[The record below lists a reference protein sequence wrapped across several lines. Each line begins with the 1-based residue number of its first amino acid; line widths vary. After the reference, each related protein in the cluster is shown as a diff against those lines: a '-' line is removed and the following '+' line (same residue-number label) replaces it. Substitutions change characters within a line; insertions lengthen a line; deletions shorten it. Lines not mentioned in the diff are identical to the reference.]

1 MNSVALRYTDY
12 SLSKLS
18 RMRDHPRGRIS
29 SMDRALRLTVTDL
42 ACRRGD
48 RQIFSD
54 LSFSVEPGELV
65 AITGRNGAGKSSLL
79 AMLAGRLRAAQGRIA
94 VEPDDGEPVAERM
107 HLVAHRDGLKTAL
120 TARENL
126 EVLAALLRGPGG
138 AWGQA
143 LGPEA
148 ALERL
153 GMLRALDLPVGYLS
167 AGQRRR
173 VALARLFVAP
183 RPIWLLD
190 EPTSALDTA
199 SQARLAELIVAHLK
213 QGGSA
218 IAATHLP
225 LGVEGAREV
234 RIGA

>member
-1 MNSVALRYTDY
+1 
-12 SLSKLS
+12 
-18 RMRDHPRGRIS
+18 
-29 SMDRALRLTVTDL
+29 LRLTVTDL

-48 RQIFSD
+48 RQIFAD
-54 LSFSVEPGELV
+54 LSFIVEPGELV
-65 AITGRNGAGKSSLL
+65 TITGRNGAGKSSLL
-79 AMLAGRLRAAQGRIA
+79 AILAGRLRPAAGRIA
-94 VEPDDGEPVAERM
+94 IEPDDGEPVAERM

-126 EVLAALLRGPGG
+126 DVLAALLRGPAGEG
-138 AWGQA
+138 AWSEAASPEEA
-143 LGPEA
+143 LGQ
-148 ALERL
+148 L
-153 GMLRALDLPVGYLS
+153 GMVRALDLPVGYLS

-190 EPTSALDTA
+190 EPTSALDVA
-199 SQARLAELIVAHLK
+199 SQARLAELIVAHTGR
-213 QGGSA
+213 GGSV

-234 RIGA
+234 RIGS

>member
-1 MNSVALRYTDY
+1 
-12 SLSKLS
+12 
-18 RMRDHPRGRIS
+18 
-29 SMDRALRLTVTDL
+29 MDRALRLHVTDL

-54 LSFSVEPGELV
+54 LTFTVEPGELV
-65 AITGRNGAGKSSLL
+65 AVTGRNGAGKSSLL
-79 AMLAGRLRAAQGRIA
+79 AMLAGRLRPAQGRIA
-94 VEPDDGEPVAERM
+94 IDPDDDEPVAERM

-126 EVLAALLRGPGG
+126 EVLAALLHGRDQP
-138 AWGQA
+138 WGEA
-143 LGPEA
+143 VTAEA

-153 GMLRALDLPVGYLS
+153 GMIRALDLPVAYLS

-199 SQARLAELIVAHLK
+199 SQARLAELIMAHLK
-213 QGGSA
+213 QGGSV

>member
-1 MNSVALRYTDY
+1 MR
-12 SLSKLS
+12 LS
-18 RMRDHPRGRIS
+18 
-29 SMDRALRLTVTDL
+29 VTDL
-42 ACRRGD
+42 GCRRGD

-54 LSFSVEPGELV
+54 LSFTVEPGELV

-79 AMLAGRLRAAQGRIA
+79 TMLAGRLRPSHGRIGID
-94 VEPDDGEPVAERM
+94 PDDGEPVAERM

-126 EVLAALLRGPGG
+126 EVLAALLSGPG
-138 AWGQA
+138 AWGEA
-143 LGPEA
+143 LPAEA

-153 GMLRALDLPVGYLS
+153 GMIRALDLPVGYLS

-183 RPIWLLD
+183 RPVWLLD

-199 SQARLAELIVAHLK
+199 SQARLADLIVAHMK
-213 QGGSA
+213 QGGSV